1 MPDIVQKTLNPLP
14 NSILIPVSGFTG
26 KYVGSTRSPIQKT
39 IPDVGHVWYG
49 VAGDL
54 NNDGYPEVLFSG
66 QSVEPFQIEPK
77 VPYPTPIFLFST
89 SSNGV
94 TVLDPVKV
102 LGINETAGTSTPRIV
117 DINNDGRNDFMYFGF
132 NEHPFYPTI
141 SQTSIQQSDGSFK
154 QTTIPGP
161 RVSSHNSDGGDFNG
175 DGYIDFVLSSYMTD
189 GTFFDKNLYLNIDGP
204 DGFKGGLLTLYLND
218 KTGNF
223 SPYALRY
230 TKPAIEGWTLPDYF
244 GGGAASA
251 FADFDNDGK
260 AEIVMVDAAPN
271 TEAPKDPKWQR
282 GDSFILSNITF
293 GEREAWSNIAKLP
306 TPYLEDKAE
315 FASLPFFS
323 GDQHSHDIKV
333 MPFDVNNDGLM
344 DILISSINWSPT
356 TQFCAGVMQVLLNQ
370 GGLKFIDV
378 TDSSLYN
385 YFLGKPSAHD
395 PVLMDVNFDGFVDI
409 IMPDGPGQMNAQ
421 AESIDKTWANHILIN
436 AGNGKFVQ
444 AAWNE
449 LHELTMSERNLTPPG
464 IGLGGIQDQK
474 MTPYMLPDGRLG
486 FLAFQGA
493 QVNDEQGYIY
503 FDFRANQVLSTG
515 PSGMDPV
522 SKGAPGYSE
531 YYYLTQYPEV
541 VEAINAHKYEN
552 GLEHY
557 LKVGKAN
564 GYFAFA
570 PNAQIHGSEGNDL
583 IMAREGNEIIVATAG
598 ADTIDG
604 GAGRD
609 VIKFAGNMAS
619 YAISVAG
626 ASYKIVGVDT
636 TITAKN
642 VEQLQFS
649 DQLLDL
655 KTQFPNTP
663 PSGTVSISGNLQQAT
678 LLSAV
683 TTSLA
688 DKDGLGVLNFQWL
701 ADDVAILNANSN
713 TYILKQEDV
722 GKKIGV
728 VVSYTDDRGTNEK
741 LVINTEAKIA
751 NVNDAPMGSVVVTGT
766 ASQGQLLE
774 VQNTLNDL
782 DGLGTFRYQ
791 WLADGHEI
799 PNAKQSSLR
808 LSQSEVGKTISVA
821 VSYVDGFG
829 TAEMKVAAPTT
840 AIVNVNDLPT
850 GEVTLTGQ
858 AIIGQTLSVS
868 NTLSDVDGIGT
879 IRYQWQAGGVDIS
892 GANQSSF
899 VLTTNEQGKVITV
912 LASYVDGF
920 GGNESKLSLPS
931 AVVKLPNQAPQGEVQ
946 VSGLSLQGQMLTASN
961 NLKDA
966 DGLSVIKYQWL
977 VGDKEVAVGNSYI
990 LGAADVGKAVSV
1002 LASYVDGDGKLEK
1015 VSTTINTLVG
1025 GVYEGTATND
1035 SIIGSV
1041 ASDIIAANAGDDVLR
1056 GDGGNDTIDGGA
1068 GNDQAVYAENLNAY
1082 SVKWTGA
1089 NYTVTSKS
1097 KADGIDTVRNVET
1110 VKFADMS
1117 VNLTIQGLA
1126 AQAPQKNVQNLV
1138 ELYIAFFNRVPDA
1151 EGLAY
1156 WIGQM
1161 NAGQKLNQIAES
1173 FYQAGIQFSD
1183 LTGFSASMNNADFV
1197 NVVYRNV
1204 LGRKDGAD
1212 ADGLKYWV
1220 GSLETGSASRGSLVS
1235 TILASAHSF
1244 KGDTTWG
1251 WTADLLDNKTL
1262 VGKLFAIDLGLGYNT
1277 PENSIKY
1284 GMSIAAA
1291 ITPTDVG
1298 QAIGLI
1304 GINPQDIVM
1313 G

>member
-1 MPDIVQKTLNPLP
+1 MPTSSANVTLNPLP
-14 NSILIPVSGFTG
+14 NSILIPSARFAG
-26 KYVGSTRSPIQKT
+26 KYIGTLPSDLNQAQNIAYIWFGTS
-39 IPDVGHVWYG
+39 
-49 VAGDL
+49 GDL
-54 NNDGYPEVLFSG
+54 TNDGNPEVIFSGWSFRGWNPKDIPPDTPLVLFSTG
-66 QSVEPFQIEPK
+66 SE
-77 VPYPTPIFLFST
+77 ST
-89 SSNGV
+89 RLV
-94 TVLDPVKV
+94 DPVTFF
-102 LGINETAGTSTPRIV
+102 GINSLPGTATPTIMDLDR
-117 DINNDGRNDFMYFGF
+117 NGRNDFFFLGH
-132 NEHPFYPTI
+132 NESPFYPTE
-141 SQTSIQQSDGSFK
+141 SLAFLQQ
-154 QTTIPGP
+154 
-161 RVSSHNSDGGDFNG
+161 
-175 DGYIDFVLSSYMTD
+175 TD
-189 GTFFDKNLYLNIDGP
+189 GTFKRLQIAGPKVTVHNDGIGDFNKDGFPDLVASAVITDKTYLNPAFFNYGGPEAGGGILLLYLNNGDGTFVPYGLGSTKKIDGNLAIP
-204 DGFKGGLLTLYLND
+204 R
-218 KTGNF
+218 F
-223 SPYALRY
+223 SQ
-230 TKPAIEGWTLPDYF
+230 GS
-244 GGGAASA
+244 AATI
-251 FADFDNDGK
+251 ADFDNDGK
-260 AEIVMVDAAPN
+260 SEIVIIDAWVDFGKGMLPAATWLISDIN
-271 TEAPKDPKWQR
+271 
-282 GDSFILSNITF
+282 F
-293 GEREAWSNIAKLP
+293 GENEAWGKLTELPKPYFDKDDRYSDLVSNWPDHK
-306 TPYLEDKAE
+306 
-315 FASLPFFS
+315 S
-323 GDQHSHDIKV
+323 HSIKTV
-333 MPFDVNNDGLM
+333 TVDLNNDGLL
-344 DILISSINWSPT
+344 DLLISSIVWDAEKGNS
-356 TQFCAGVMQVLLNQ
+356 AGVMQILLNK
-370 GGLKFIDV
+370 GGLSFEDV
-378 TDSSLYN
+378 TDKSLFNFYLGAGSS
-385 YFLGKPSAHD
+385 HQIEM
-395 PVLMDVNFDGFVDI
+395 MDVNHDGFLDI
-409 IMPDGPGQMNAQ
+409 ILPDLGNFDPVSQNV
-421 AESIDKTWANHILIN
+421 AEKTWANRLLIN
-436 AGNGKFVQ
+436 TGNGKFVDAMWSEFHQ
-444 AAWNE
+444 LASTE
-449 LHELTMSERNLTPPG
+449 LALKPPG
-464 IGLGGIQDQK
+464 SFMSGVFDQK
-474 MTPYMLPDGRLG
+474 FIPYMLADGRLG
-486 FLAFQGA
+486 FVTPQS
-493 QVNDEQGYIY
+493 VYIDAVWQTGF
-503 FDFRANQVLSTG
+503 FDFRLDKPLSTG
-515 PSGMDPV
+515 PSGTDPA

-541 VEAINAHKYEN
+541 VEAINAGKYEN
-552 GLEHY
+552 GLDHY

-583 IMAREGNEIIVATAG
+583 ILAREGNEIIVATAG

-636 TITAKN
+636 NITAKN

-701 ADDVAILNANSN
+701 ADDVAISNANGN
-713 TYILKQEDV
+713 TYLLKQEDV
-722 GKKIGV
+722 GKKISV

-751 NVNDAPMGSVVVTGT
+751 NVNDAPTGSVVVTGT

-774 VQNTLNDL
+774 IQNTLNDL

-791 WLADGHEI
+791 WFADGREI

-829 TAEMKVAAPTT
+829 TTEMKVAAPTT

-868 NTLSDVDGIGT
+868 NTLSDVDGIGA

-899 VLTTNEQGKVITV
+899 VLTSNEQGKVITV
-912 LASYVDGF
+912 LASYMDGF
-920 GGNESKLSLPS
+920 GSNESKLSLPS

-946 VSGLSLQGQMLTASN
+946 VSGLNLQGQTLTVSN

-966 DGLSVIKYQWL
+966 DGLGVIKYQWL
-977 VGDKEVAVGNSYI
+977 VGDKEVAVGNSYV

-1056 GDGGNDTIDGGA
+1056 GGGGNDTIDGGA
-1068 GNDQAVYAENLNAY
+1068 GNDQAVYAENLSAY

-1110 VKFADMS
+1110 LKFADMS

-1244 KGDTTWG
+1244 KGDATWG